1 MSIFATLY
9 SPFLNAVEEAISK
22 MKLFARQQHSSNR
35 DNLLD
40 SIDRG
45 ICCITGMDSWSYV
58 QHTKQF
64 YDACLDLSHIDNTV
78 PAPGT
83 SDNDSTEDES
93 EHDVNEHEE

>member
-1 MSIFATLY
+1 M
-9 SPFLNAVEEAISK
+9 
-22 MKLFARQQHSSNR
+22 
-35 DNLLD
+35 
-40 SIDRG
+40 
-45 ICCITGMDSWSYV
+45 